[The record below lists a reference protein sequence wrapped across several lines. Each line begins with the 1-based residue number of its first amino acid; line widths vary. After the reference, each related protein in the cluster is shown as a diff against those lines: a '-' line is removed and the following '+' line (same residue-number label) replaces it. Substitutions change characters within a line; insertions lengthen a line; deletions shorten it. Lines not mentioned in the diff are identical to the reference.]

1 MTLKEFLRLAL
12 DHDLAMKVFMEDRD
26 GTYISI
32 GSVVSVDSV
41 DIGEKIVLIRHG
53 ESHNVK
59 NNDETD

>member
-41 DIGEKIVLIRHG
+41 DIGEKVVLIRHG
-53 ESHNVK
+53 DHNVK
-59 NNDETD
+59 NNDETN

>member
-26 GTYISI
+26 GTYMSI
-32 GSVVSVDSV
+32 GSVVTVNYL
-41 DIGEKIVLIRHG
+41 DIGEKSVLIRHG